1 MKDDDNNDDMNDDD
15 NISVLDLA
23 HSLGVAGH
31 RASLPCELRPPAPAE
46 QVIILFPASHS
57 TSGSAEQVYLV
68 SSVMYL
74 IINY

>member
-1 MKDDDNNDDMNDDD
+1 MKDDDNNDDMNDD

-46 QVIILFPASHS
+46 QVIILFPTSHS

-68 SSVMYL
+68 TSAS
-74 IINY
+74 